1 MTGDTGRAHMA
12 VTRIYADTDGES
24 HFADMAIPLADR
36 GALGYMSERLSAGG
50 VIFRENAPDY
60 ELDWHTAPRRQYI
73 VLLDGEIEITV
84 SDGETRR
91 FAGGD
96 VLRVEDTFG
105 RGHQTRHTR
114 AQSRRSLFIPLD
126 SAE

>member
-1 MTGDTGRAHMA
+1 
-12 VTRIYADTDGES
+12 
-24 HFADMAIPLADR
+24 
-36 GALGYMSERLSAGG
+36 
-50 VIFRENAPDY
+50 VIFRANAPDY
-60 ELDWHTAPRRQYI
+60 DLDWHTAPRRQYI

-84 SDGETRR
+84 SDGEMRR

-96 VLRVEDTFG
+96 ILRMEDTFG
-105 RGHQTRHTR
+105 RGHKTRHTR